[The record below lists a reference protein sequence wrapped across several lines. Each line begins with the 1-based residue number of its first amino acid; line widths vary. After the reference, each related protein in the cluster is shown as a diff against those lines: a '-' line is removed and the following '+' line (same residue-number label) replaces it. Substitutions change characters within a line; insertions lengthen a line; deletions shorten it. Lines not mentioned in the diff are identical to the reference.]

1 MGLGP
6 PWGRLSNCGYCDSL
20 IRNRCS
26 LGVCRQ
32 WWGGE
37 TDTGE
42 IDKGEIG
49 GDGATAARGWAV
61 RDAENEQICV
71 AAVAL
76 SRHVFERGVAL
87 EAMSSLESHRLLLG
101 HLTNRSL
108 GQATFKVW
116 QDTNICT
123 NAYQKRTNAYQ
134 RVPNAYQKRTNAY
147 QKRTKNVPTCTKSV
161 THNI

>member
-1 MGLGP
+1 MG
-6 PWGRLSNCGYCDSL
+6 R
-20 IRNRCS
+20 
-26 LGVCRQ
+26 
-32 WWGGE
+32 GGE
-37 TDTGE
+37 T
-42 IDKGEIG
+42 DKGEIG

-123 NAYQKRTNAYQ
+123 NAYQRVPKTYQ
-134 RVPNAYQKRTNAY
+134 RVPTRTKRVPKTYQRVPKTYQKRTNVY
-147 QKRTKNVPTCTKSV
+147 QKRHTQ
-161 THNI
+161 HIRGF